1 MTTALVPRP
10 INIEREKRKTL
21 RAEQRAK
28 REDQLFDVLL
38 SPNMV
43 RLAMVAGIIAYS
55 TWATRSSEN
64 VGPVQ
69 SALAFALP
77 GIGIPL
83 IAADAGIKDKWA
95 LGAISAAGVGYVT
108 GQMLVGWGE
117 AGLIPTPGSLWE
129 ALKDALPEWLIP
141 G

>member
-1 MTTALVPRP
+1 MDPAIKL
-10 INIEREKRKTL
+10 EREKRKT
-21 RAEQRAK
+21 A
-28 REDQLFDVLL
+28 REERLWTLLNDKVLT
-38 SPNMV
+38 PNMI
-43 RLAMVAGIIAYS
+43 RLALMAGIIAYS
-55 TWATRSSEN
+55 TMLTRSKEN

-95 LGAISAAGVGYVT
+95 LGAISGASIGYVT

-117 AGLIPTPGSLWE
+117 AGMIPTPASMYE
-129 ALKDALPEWLIP
+129 ALKEMLPEWAIP